1 MNLKLSIDRA
11 VDEGADR
18 VDVADPGPKPDDR
31 GGERA
36 ARHRA
41 LAGLGSALA
50 VEADVRA
57 ASLAAAARRAEVAVW
72 LGASLADLGGVTGH
86 SRQAARKRWPDLGAI
101 HRRRHWLGYHVD
113 DVFWAVRLVLDADLE
128 GIDPQ
133 ARAALA
139 DALAVA
145 ERDFAPDADVDPR
158 DLDAAVAR
166 WEAFD
171 ALVDRH
177 LRAVVAAA
185 PAEPVDPGAGFAVH
199 GARGVLRYYDHAVG
213 EPVES

>member
-1 MNLKLSIDRA
+1 M
-11 VDEGADR
+11 DEG
-18 VDVADPGPKPDDR
+18 VEGVGVADVGPRPDDR

-57 ASLAAAARRAEVAVW
+57 ASAAAAARRAEAAVW
-72 LGASLADLGGVTGH
+72 LGASLADLGGVTGR
-86 SRQAARKRWPDLGAI
+86 SRQAARKRWPHLGAI
-101 HRRRHWLGYHVD
+101 HRRRHWLGHHVD

-128 GIDPQ
+128 GVDPQ

-139 DALAVA
+139 DAVVAA
-145 ERDFAPDADVDPR
+145 ERDFAPDASVDPR

-177 LRAVVAAA
+177 LRAVLAAA
-185 PAEPVDPGAGFAVH
+185 PAEPADPGAGFAAH
-199 GARGVLRYYDHAVG
+199 GARGLLAYYDHRVG
-213 EPVES
+213 GAGDV